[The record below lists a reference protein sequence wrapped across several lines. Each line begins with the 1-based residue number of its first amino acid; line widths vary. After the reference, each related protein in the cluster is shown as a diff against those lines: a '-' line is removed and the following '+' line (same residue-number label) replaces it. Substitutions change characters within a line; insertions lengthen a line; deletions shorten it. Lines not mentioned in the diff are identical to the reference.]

1 MPADRPLCTTRVFC
15 RACCVKQPARL
26 RIKVSQSQWRHNQ
39 PVYNTKPPP
48 VPNPAA
54 AREIDRLEV
63 NASWL
68 LRLRWVAVVGQLLT
82 IAVAKFVIQV
92 ELATIPLLLVVGFTA
107 ISNVA
112 FASWLGT
119 HARLPESVRVRRD
132 PWVLAAVMGVDL
144 LSLTTLLFL
153 SGGPANPFT
162 IFFFVNLALAAVVLP
177 TRSSWWLLLLA
188 IGCLGVLLAVHLPV
202 PALSRPVELGVARQL
217 TLQQIGLVT
226 AVALCAGVAIYF
238 ITRVTRELQER
249 EAELRLA
256 ELERAR
262 SERLEA
268 LATLAAGAGHEL
280 ASPLS
285 TIAVIA
291 KDLSRHLEGTDVPDT
306 VIEDVG
312 LIRSEL
318 DHCRKI
324 LDGMASGAGQS
335 LGEEMLPVT
344 VEELLEETL
353 DGLSRRDRVELTFQ
367 PPSATQPIV
376 VPLNGMANALR
387 GLIRNGLD
395 ASKTEGHVRVSTR
408 TSVDS
413 LLITI
418 EDRGCG
424 MSPKILARAG
434 EPFFTTK
441 EPGKGMGLGLFLTK
455 NLLHRLGGSLELESS
470 PDVGTTTV
478 VRIPIERGMK

>member
-1 MPADRPLCTTRVFC
+1 
-15 RACCVKQPARL
+15 VKQRLQFTIKLPPTFVLILASSTPSCSTVSKPVDAR
-26 RIKVSQSQWRHNQ
+26 Q
-39 PVYNTKPPP
+39 
-48 VPNPAA
+48 
-54 AREIDRLEV
+54 IDRLEV

-68 LRLRWVAVVGQLLT
+68 LRLRWVAVIGQLLT
-82 IAVAKFVIQV
+82 IAVARFLIRV
-92 ELATIPLLLVVGFTA
+92 ELETIPLLLVVGFTA

-112 FASWLGT
+112 FAYWLRT
-119 HARLPESVRVRRD
+119 HTRLPEQFRVRRD

-188 IGCLGVLLAVHLPV
+188 VGCLGFLLAVHLPV
-202 PALSRPVELGVARQL
+202 PALSQPVTAGGARQL
-217 TLQQIGLVT
+217 TLQQVGLVT

-238 ITRVTRELQER
+238 ITRVTRELQGRER
-249 EAELRLA
+249 ELRLA
-256 ELERAR
+256 ELQTAR

-291 KDLSRHLEGTDVPDT
+291 KDLSRHLEGMDVPET

-324 LDGMASGAGQS
+324 LDGMASSAGQA

-344 VEELLEETL
+344 SHELLSETL
-353 DGLSRRDRVELTFQ
+353 EGLSRRDRVTLDLDA
-367 PPSATQPIV
+367 SSSGLSLV
-376 VPLNGMANALR
+376 VPLTGMANALR
-387 GLIRNGLD
+387 GIIRNSLD
-395 ASKTEGHVRVSTR
+395 ASSPDAEVLVSTQIGK
-408 TSVDS
+408 DS
-413 LLITI
+413 LQITI
-418 EDRGCG
+418 SDTGCG
-424 MSPKILARAG
+424 MSPEVLARAG

-441 EPGKGMGLGLFLTK
+441 EPGQGMGLGLFLTR
-455 NLLHRLGGSLELESS
+455 NLLQRLGGNLTLDSSPNVGTKTVVTIPVLNRESS
-470 PDVGTTTV
+470 TATIN
-478 VRIPIERGMK
+478 RIYHCVK

>member
-1 MPADRPLCTTRVFC
+1 VSNAADTR
-15 RACCVKQPARL
+15 Q
-26 RIKVSQSQWRHNQ
+26 
-39 PVYNTKPPP
+39 
-48 VPNPAA
+48 
-54 AREIDRLEV
+54 IDRLEV

-82 IAVAKFVIQV
+82 IAVARFVIRV
-92 ELATIPLLLVVGFTA
+92 ELATLPLLLVVGFTA
-107 ISNVA
+107 VSNIA
-112 FASWLGT
+112 FAYWLRT
-119 HARLPESVRVRRD
+119 HARLPEQIRVRRD
-132 PWVLAAVMGVDL
+132 PWVLAAVMSVDL

-188 IGCLGVLLAVHLPV
+188 LGCLGFLLVAHLPV
-202 PALSRPVELGVARQL
+202 PELNQLVGAGRTRQL
-217 TLQQIGLVT
+217 TLQQVGLVT
-226 AVALCAGVAIYF
+226 AVGLCAGVAIYF
-238 ITRVTRELQER
+238 ITRVTRELQDR
-249 EAELRLA
+249 ESELRLA
-256 ELERAR
+256 ELQRSR

-291 KDLSRHLEGTDVPDT
+291 NDLSRHLEGTDVPET

-318 DHCRKI
+318 DHCRRI
-324 LDGMASGAGQS
+324 LDGMASGAGQA

-344 VEELLEETL
+344 SRELLNETL
-353 DGLSRRDRVELTFQ
+353 EGLSRRDRVTTDFDDI
-367 PPSATQPIV
+367 SASRPIV
-376 VPLNGMANALR
+376 VPLTGMANAMR
-387 GLIRNGLD
+387 GLIRNSLD
-395 ASKTEGHVRVSTR
+395 ASPPEAEVRVSTR
-408 TSVDS
+408 TADDS

-418 EDRGCG
+418 EDHGCG
-424 MSPKILARAG
+424 MSSEVLARAG

-441 EPGKGMGLGLFLTK
+441 EPGQGMGLGLFLTQ
-455 NLLHRLGGSLELESS
+455 NLLQRLGGSLTLDST

-478 VRIPIERGMK
+478 VRLPIARLK

>member
-1 MPADRPLCTTRVFC
+1 DRPSVSN
-15 RACCVKQPARL
+15 ASDAR
-26 RIKVSQSQWRHNQ
+26 Q
-39 PVYNTKPPP
+39 
-48 VPNPAA
+48 
-54 AREIDRLEV
+54 IDRLEV

-82 IAVAKFVIQV
+82 IAVARVVLQIDLV
-92 ELATIPLLLVVGFTA
+92 MVPLLLVVGFTA
-107 ISNVA
+107 LSNIA
-112 FASWLGT
+112 FAYWLGT
-119 HARLPESVRVRRD
+119 HSRLPEPVRVRRD

-153 SGGPANPFT
+153 SGGSTNPFT

-188 IGCLGVLLAVHLPV
+188 IGCLGVLLVAYVPV
-202 PALSRPVELGVARQL
+202 PEFSRPVGSGQTSPL
-217 TLQQIGLVT
+217 TLQQVGVVI

-238 ITRVTRELQER
+238 ITRVTHELQER
-249 EAELRLA
+249 EKELRSAELQRT
-256 ELERAR
+256 R

-291 KDLSRHLEGTDVPDT
+291 KDLSRHLEGTDVPPT

-318 DHCRKI
+318 DHCRRI
-324 LDGMASGAGQS
+324 LDGMASGAGQA
-335 LGEEMLPVT
+335 LGEEVRPVT
-344 VEELLEETL
+344 TQDLLNETL
-353 DGLSRRDRVELTFQ
+353 EGLTRRDRVTLDIDDD
-367 PPSATQPIV
+367 SASRSV
-376 VPLNGMANALR
+376 HVPLTGMANALR

-395 ASKTEGHVRVSTR
+395 ASPLEAVVRVTARAS
-408 TSVDS
+408 DES
-413 LLITI
+413 LVITI

-424 MSPKILARAG
+424 MSPEVLARAG

-441 EPGKGMGLGLFLTK
+441 EPGQGMGLGLFLTQ
-455 NLLHRLGGSLELESS
+455 NLLQRLGGSLALDSS
-470 PDVGTTTV
+470 PNRGTTTTV
-478 VRIPIERGMK
+478 KLPVL

>member
-1 MPADRPLCTTRVFC
+1 MSRAADSR
-15 RACCVKQPARL
+15 Q
-26 RIKVSQSQWRHNQ
+26 
-39 PVYNTKPPP
+39 
-48 VPNPAA
+48 
-54 AREIDRLEV
+54 IDRLEV

-82 IAVAKFVIQV
+82 IAVARFVIRV
-92 ELATIPLLLVVGFTA
+92 ELETLPLLIVVGFTA
-107 ISNVA
+107 VSNIA
-112 FASWLGT
+112 FAYWLRT
-119 HARLPESVRVRRD
+119 HTRLPEQIRVRRD

-188 IGCLGVLLAVHLPV
+188 LGCLAFLLVAHLPV
-202 PALSRPVELGVARQL
+202 PELNRPVGAGPTRQL
-217 TLQQIGLVT
+217 TLQQVGLVT
-226 AVALCAGVAIYF
+226 AVGLCAGVAIYF

-249 EAELRLA
+249 ESELRLA
-256 ELERAR
+256 ELQTAR
-262 SERLEA
+262 GERLEA

-291 KDLSRHLEGTDVPDT
+291 NDLSRHLEGTDVPET

-318 DHCRKI
+318 NHCRRI
-324 LDGMASGAGQS
+324 LDGMASGAGQA
-335 LGEEMLPVT
+335 LGEEMMPVT
-344 VEELLEETL
+344 SQELLDETL
-353 DGLSRRDRVELTFQ
+353 EGLSRRERVAIDFEDD
-367 PPSATQPIV
+367 SASRAIV
-376 VPLNGMANALR
+376 VPLTGMANAMR

-395 ASKTEGHVRVSTR
+395 ASPAEAKVRVSTR
-408 TSVDS
+408 ATHDS
-413 LLITI
+413 LLITV
-418 EDRGCG
+418 EDHGCG
-424 MSPKILARAG
+424 MPPEVLARAG

-441 EPGKGMGLGLFLTK
+441 EPGQGMGLGLFLTQ
-455 NLLHRLGGSLELESS
+455 NLLQRLGGSLTLDST
-470 PDVGTTTV
+470 PDVGTTVV
-478 VRIPIERGMK
+478 VRLPLARPVQ

>member
-1 MPADRPLCTTRVFC
+1 MPVPAD
-15 RACCVKQPARL
+15 
-26 RIKVSQSQWRHNQ
+26 
-39 PVYNTKPPP
+39 
-48 VPNPAA
+48 

-82 IAVAKFVIQV
+82 IAVARFAIQV
-92 ELATIPLLLVVGFTA
+92 DLETLSLLVVVGFTA

-112 FASWLGT
+112 FAYWLRT
-119 HARLPESVRVRRD
+119 HTQLPEQVRVRRD

-177 TRSSWWLLLLA
+177 TRSSWCLLLLA
-188 IGCLGVLLAVHLPV
+188 IGCLGILLVIHVPV
-202 PALSRPVELGVARQL
+202 PALSRPVILGATLQL
-217 TLQQIGLVT
+217 TLQQIGLVVG
-226 AVALCAGVAIYF
+226 VALCAGVAIYF

-249 EAELRLA
+249 EADLRQVELQ
-256 ELERAR
+256 RAR
-262 SERLEA
+262 SDRLEA

-291 KDLSRHLEGTDVPDT
+291 KDLQLHLDGTDVPDT
-306 VIEDVG
+306 VLDDIG

-335 LGEEMLPVT
+335 LAEEMLPVT
-344 VEELLEETL
+344 GAQLLEETL
-353 DGLSRRDRVELTFQ
+353 EGLSRRDRVELKHGET
-367 PPSATQPIV
+367 SAKQPIV
-376 VPLNGMANALR
+376 VPLTGMANALR

-395 ASKTEGHVRVSTR
+395 ASNAEEVVEVSTQ
-408 TSVDS
+408 TLGDS
-413 LLITI
+413 IVITI

-424 MSPKILARAG
+424 MTPAVLSRAG

-441 EPGKGMGLGLFLTK
+441 EPGQGMGLGLFLTQ
-455 NLLHRLGGSLELESS
+455 NLLRRLGGSLTLDSS
-470 PDVGTTTV
+470 PGVGTKSI
-478 VRIPIERGMK
+478 VRLPIARCEG

>member
-1 MPADRPLCTTRVFC
+1 MSRAADSR
-15 RACCVKQPARL
+15 Q
-26 RIKVSQSQWRHNQ
+26 
-39 PVYNTKPPP
+39 
-48 VPNPAA
+48 
-54 AREIDRLEV
+54 IDRLEV

-82 IAVAKFVIQV
+82 IAVARFVIRV
-92 ELATIPLLLVVGFTA
+92 ELETLPLLIVVGFTA
-107 ISNVA
+107 VSNIA
-112 FASWLGT
+112 FAYWLRT
-119 HARLPESVRVRRD
+119 HTRLPEQIRVRRD

-188 IGCLGVLLAVHLPV
+188 LGCLAFLLVAHLPV
-202 PALSRPVELGVARQL
+202 PELNRPVGAGPTRQL
-217 TLQQIGLVT
+217 TLQQVGLVT
-226 AVALCAGVAIYF
+226 AVGLCAGVAIYF

-249 EAELRLA
+249 ESELRLA
-256 ELERAR
+256 ELQTAR
-262 SERLEA
+262 GERLEA

-291 KDLSRHLEGTDVPDT
+291 NDLSRHLEGTDVPET

-318 DHCRKI
+318 NHCRRI
-324 LDGMASGAGQS
+324 LDGMASGAGQA
-335 LGEEMLPVT
+335 LGEEMMPVT
-344 VEELLEETL
+344 SQELLDETL
-353 DGLSRRDRVELTFQ
+353 EGLSRRERVAIDFEDD
-367 PPSATQPIV
+367 SASRAIV
-376 VPLNGMANALR
+376 VPLTGMANAMR

-395 ASKTEGHVRVSTR
+395 ASPAEAKVRVSTR
-408 TSVDS
+408 ATHDS
-413 LLITI
+413 LLITV
-418 EDRGCG
+418 EDHGCG
-424 MSPKILARAG
+424 MPPEVLARAG

-441 EPGKGMGLGLFLTK
+441 EPGQGMGLGLFLTQ
-455 NLLHRLGGSLELESS
+455 NLLQRLGGSLTLDST

-478 VRIPIERGMK
+478 VRLPLARPVQ

>member
-1 MPADRPLCTTRVFC
+1 MSNAADSR
-15 RACCVKQPARL
+15 Q
-26 RIKVSQSQWRHNQ
+26 
-39 PVYNTKPPP
+39 
-48 VPNPAA
+48 
-54 AREIDRLEV
+54 IDRLEV

-82 IAVAKFVIQV
+82 IAVAGFVVRV
-92 ELATIPLLLVVGFTA
+92 ELATVPLLLVVGFTA
-107 ISNVA
+107 VSNVA
-112 FASWLGT
+112 FAYWLRT
-119 HARLPESVRVRRD
+119 HTRLPEQIRVRRD

-144 LSLTTLLFL
+144 LALTTLLYL

-188 IGCLGVLLAVHLPV
+188 LGCLGFLLVAHMPV
-202 PALSRPVELGVARQL
+202 PELNRPVGAGGNHQL
-217 TLQQIGLVT
+217 TLQQLGLVT
-226 AVALCAGVAIYF
+226 AVGLCAGVAIYF

-249 EAELRLA
+249 ESELRLA
-256 ELERAR
+256 ELQTAR

-291 KDLSRHLEGTDVPDT
+291 NDLSRHLEGTDAPET
-306 VIEDVG
+306 VIEDIG

-318 DHCRKI
+318 DHCRRI
-324 LDGMASGAGQS
+324 LDGMASGAGQA

-344 VEELLEETL
+344 SRELLNETL
-353 DGLSRRDRVELTFQ
+353 EGLSRRDRVTIEFDDS
-367 PPSATQPIV
+367 SASRSIV
-376 VPLNGMANALR
+376 VPLTGMANAMR

-395 ASKTEGHVRVSTR
+395 ASPAEAEVRVSTR
-408 TSVDS
+408 ATDDT
-413 LLITI
+413 LLITV
-418 EDRGCG
+418 EDHGCG
-424 MSPKILARAG
+424 MPPEILARAG

-441 EPGKGMGLGLFLTK
+441 EPGQGMGLGLFLTQ
-455 NLLHRLGGSLELESS
+455 NLLQRLGGSLKLEST

-478 VRIPIERGMK
+478 VRLPLARPAQ

>member
-1 MPADRPLCTTRVFC
+1 MSNAPDA
-15 RACCVKQPARL
+15 Q
-26 RIKVSQSQWRHNQ
+26 Q
-39 PVYNTKPPP
+39 
-48 VPNPAA
+48 
-54 AREIDRLEV
+54 IDRLEV

-82 IAVAKFVIQV
+82 IAVARFVIQV
-92 ELATIPLLLVVGFTA
+92 ELAMIPLLLVVGFTA
-107 ISNVA
+107 VSNMA
-112 FASWLGT
+112 FAHWLRT
-119 HARLPESVRVRRD
+119 HTRLPEQIRVRRD

-188 IGCLGVLLAVHLPV
+188 IGCLGVLLVFHLPL
-202 PALSRPVELGVARQL
+202 PELNQPVRAGPTHQL
-217 TLQQIGLVT
+217 TLQQVGLVT

-249 EAELRLA
+249 ERELRLA
-256 ELERAR
+256 ELQR
-262 SERLEA
+262 SRGERLEA

-291 KDLSRHLEGTDVPDT
+291 KDLARHLEGTDVPET
-306 VIEDVG
+306 VMEDVG

-318 DHCRKI
+318 DHCRRI
-324 LDGMASGAGQS
+324 LDGMTSSAGQA

-344 VEELLEETL
+344 SQDLLNETL
-353 DGLSRRDRVELTFQ
+353 EGLTRRDRVVIDLDE
-367 PPSATQPIV
+367 PSACRSIF
-376 VPLNGMANALR
+376 VPLTGTANALR

-395 ASKTEGHVRVSTR
+395 ASPTEAHVRVTTR
-408 TSVDS
+408 IADES
-413 LLITI
+413 LLITV

-424 MSPKILARAG
+424 MSPEVLARAG

-441 EPGKGMGLGLFLTK
+441 EPGQGMGLGLFLTR
-455 NLLHRLGGSLELESS
+455 NLLQRIGGSLTLEST
-470 PDVGTTTV
+470 PNVGTTTV
-478 VRIPIERGMK
+478 VRLPVMRPDQEPATIYRI

>member
-1 MPADRPLCTTRVFC
+1 MSNAADSR
-15 RACCVKQPARL
+15 Q
-26 RIKVSQSQWRHNQ
+26 
-39 PVYNTKPPP
+39 
-48 VPNPAA
+48 
-54 AREIDRLEV
+54 IDRLEV

-82 IAVAKFVIQV
+82 IAVARFVIQV
-92 ELATIPLLLVVGFTA
+92 ELATFPLLLVVGFTA
-107 ISNVA
+107 VSNILFA
-112 FASWLGT
+112 FWLRT
-119 HARLPESVRVRRD
+119 HTRLPEQVRVRRD

-177 TRSSWWLLLLA
+177 TRSSWWLLVLA
-188 IGCLGVLLAVHLPV
+188 IGCLGVLLVVHLPI
-202 PALSRPVELGVARQL
+202 PELNQPVGVNSANQL
-217 TLQQIGLVT
+217 TLQQAGLVT
-226 AVALCAGVAIYF
+226 AVALCAGVAVYF

-249 EAELRLA
+249 ERELRLV
-256 ELERAR
+256 EIERAR

-291 KDLSRHLEGTDVPDT
+291 KDLSGHLEGTDVPET

-318 DHCRKI
+318 DHCRRI

-344 VEELLEETL
+344 GQDLIDETL
-353 DGLSRRDRVELTFQ
+353 EGLRRRDRVVIDVEEAAACCSIF
-367 PPSATQPIV
+367 
-376 VPLNGMANALR
+376 VPLTGTANALR

-395 ASKTEGHVRVSTR
+395 ASPNDALVNVEVALAD
-408 TSVDS
+408 DS
-413 LLITI
+413 LRISI
-418 EDRGCG
+418 VDRGPG
-424 MSPKILARAG
+424 MSPDVLARAG

-441 EPGKGMGLGLFLTK
+441 EPGQGMGLGLFLTQ
-455 NLLHRLGGSLELESS
+455 NLLQRLGGRLDLDSA

-478 VRIPIERGMK
+478 VTILVVRPEN

>member
-1 MPADRPLCTTRVFC
+1 MPVCSAQNHSLVSSAVD
-15 RACCVKQPARL
+15 AR
-26 RIKVSQSQWRHNQ
+26 Q
-39 PVYNTKPPP
+39 
-48 VPNPAA
+48 
-54 AREIDRLEV
+54 IDRLEV

-82 IAVAKFVIQV
+82 IAAAKYVIQV
-92 ELATIPLLLVVGFTA
+92 ELATVPLLLVVGFTFV
-107 ISNVA
+107 SNIA
-112 FASWLGT
+112 FAYWLRT
-119 HARLPESVRVRRD
+119 HTRLPELVRVRRD

-144 LSLTTLLFL
+144 ISLTTLLFL

-188 IGCLGVLLAVHLPV
+188 IGCLAALLVVHLPV
-202 PALSRPVELGVARQL
+202 PELNQPVGGGPTEQL
-217 TLQQIGLVT
+217 TLQQVGLVT

-256 ELERAR
+256 ELQRAK

-291 KDLSRHLEGTDVPDT
+291 KDLSRHLEGTDVPET

-318 DHCRKI
+318 DHCKRI
-324 LDGMASGAGQS
+324 LDGMASGSGQA
-335 LGEEMLPVT
+335 LGEEMLPISCQD
-344 VEELLEETL
+344 LLNETL
-353 DGLSRRDRVELTFQ
+353 VGLNRGDRVSIDCTGN
-367 PPSATQPIV
+367 SAQSSIF
-376 VPLNGMANALR
+376 VPLTGMANALR

-395 ASKTEGHVRVSTR
+395 ASPLDANVNVK
-408 TSVDS
+408 TSVSKKLLSIAIQDS
-413 LLITI
+413 
-418 EDRGCG
+418 GCG
-424 MSPKILARAG
+424 MTPEVLARAG

-441 EPGKGMGLGLFLTK
+441 EPGHGMGLGLFLTQ
-455 NLLHRLGGSLELESS
+455 NLLHRLGGSLHIDSS
-470 PDVGTTTV
+470 SNVGTTTV
-478 VRIPIERGMK
+478 VRIPLVIPDQ

>member
-1 MPADRPLCTTRVFC
+1 MTNAAD
-15 RACCVKQPARL
+15 AR
-26 RIKVSQSQWRHNQ
+26 Q
-39 PVYNTKPPP
+39 
-48 VPNPAA
+48 
-54 AREIDRLEV
+54 IDRLEV

-82 IAVAKFVIQV
+82 IAVARFVIRV
-92 ELATIPLLLVVGFTA
+92 DLATLPLLLVVGFTA
-107 ISNVA
+107 VSNIA
-112 FASWLGT
+112 FAYWLRT
-119 HARLPESVRVRRD
+119 HTRLPELIRVRRD

-153 SGGPANPFT
+153 SGGPANPFM

-177 TRSSWWLLLLA
+177 TRSSWWLLVLA
-188 IGCLGVLLAVHLPV
+188 LGCLGFLLAAHLPV
-202 PALSRPVELGVARQL
+202 PELNRPVSSGRAHQL
-217 TLQQIGLVT
+217 TLQQVGLVT
-226 AVALCAGVAIYF
+226 AVGLCAGVAIYF

-249 EAELRLA
+249 ERELRAA
-256 ELERAR
+256 ESQKAR

-291 KDLSRHLEGTDVPDT
+291 KDLSRHLDGTDVPET

-318 DHCRKI
+318 DHCRRI
-324 LDGMASGAGQS
+324 LDGMASGAGQA

-344 VEELLEETL
+344 SQELLEETL
-353 DGLSRRDRVELTFQ
+353 QGLSRRDRVTLE
-367 PPSATQPIV
+367 SDEESKASSIY
-376 VPLNGMANALR
+376 VPLTGMANALR

-395 ASKTEGHVRVSTR
+395 ASPADDHVRVAMRLAEDVLMIS
-408 TSVDS
+408 
-413 LLITI
+413 I

-424 MSPKILARAG
+424 MAPEVLARAG

-441 EPGKGMGLGLFLTK
+441 EPGQGMGLGLFLTQ
-455 NLLHRLGGSLELESS
+455 NLLHRLGGSLTLDSS
-470 PDVGTTTV
+470 PARGTTAV
-478 VRIPIERGMK
+478 VKLPLVSPEKRPATIYRI